1 MGFEYGL
8 LAVRL
13 GLGLAIAAH
22 GAQKLF
28 GWFGGHGLAGTGGFF
43 EAIGFRPG
51 KPFAAIAGFGEG
63 AGGLLIALGLFGPV
77 GPALVLA
84 TMIVA
89 AVAVHLKN
97 GFWAANNGVELAYV
111 YAFGALA
118 IAFAGFGSLSL
129 DTLLRITPTSPSAVY
144 GVLAVG
150 AIAGLLTLP
159 LRRPAPQP
167 APVTSA

>member
-8 LAVRL
+8 LVVRL

>member
-8 LAVRL
+8 LVVRL

-63 AGGLLIALGLFGPV
+63 AGGLLIALGVFGPV

>member
-1 MGFEYGL
+1 VGFEYGL

>member
-1 MGFEYGL
+1 
-8 LAVRL
+8 
-13 GLGLAIAAH
+13 
-22 GAQKLF
+22 
-28 GWFGGHGLAGTGGFF
+28 
-43 EAIGFRPG
+43 
-51 KPFAAIAGFGEG
+51 
-63 AGGLLIALGLFGPV
+63 
-77 GPALVLA
+77 
-84 TMIVA
+84 MIVA

>member
-8 LAVRL
+8 LVVRL

-51 KPFAAIAGFGEG
+51 KTFAAIAGFGEG
-63 AGGLLIALGLFGPV
+63 AGGLLIALGVFGPV

>member
-1 MGFEYGL
+1 VGFEYGL
-8 LAVRL
+8 LVVRL

>member
-150 AIAGLLTLP
+150 AIAGLLPLP

>member
-1 MGFEYGL
+1 MGLEYGM

-51 KPFAAIAGFGEG
+51 KPFAALAGLGEG
-63 AGGLLIALGLFGPV
+63 VGGLLIALGLFGAV

-89 AVAVHLKN
+89 AAAVHRKN
-97 GFWAANNGVELAYV
+97 GFWAANNGIELAYV

-129 DTLLRITPTSPSAVY
+129 DTLLGITLTGPSALY

-150 AIAGLLTLP
+150 VVAGLLTLP
-159 LRRPAPQP
+159 LRRRAPQ
-167 APVTSA
+167 AEAATST

>member
-8 LAVRL
+8 LVVRL

-118 IAFAGFGSLSL
+118 IAFAGFGSLSI